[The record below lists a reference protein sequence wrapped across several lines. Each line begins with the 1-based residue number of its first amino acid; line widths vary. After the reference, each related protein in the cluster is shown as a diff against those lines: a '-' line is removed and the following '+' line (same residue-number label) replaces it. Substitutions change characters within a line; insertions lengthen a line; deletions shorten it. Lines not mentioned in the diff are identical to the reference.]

1 MGTEFKDEIE
11 GLIDKRSQAYTD
23 ISDAI
28 WGFAEPRFQE
38 RESSRIQQEYLSSRG
53 FSVRADLAGE
63 ETAFIAEYG
72 SGKPVIA
79 FLGEFDA
86 LSSLQQEPDQTEHC
100 PIAGKENGHGCGHNL
115 LGAGAM
121 AAAFAIKKY
130 LEEKGEGSGKVI
142 LYGCPGEEGAATKA
156 FMARDGVFAE
166 CDAALTWHPGNVNQ
180 VTSGTCNTCIQTE
193 YKFTGVASHA
203 AGAPDKGRSA
213 LDAVELMNIGV
224 QFLREHVVP
233 EARIHYAITN
243 TGGYSPNVVQ
253 PYAEVLYLIRAPKN
267 SQVEEIYQ
275 RVNKIAEGAA
285 HMTETRVEIDFVKG
299 CSNLMSNKV
308 IAKELWDNLVELGAP
323 EYTEEEM
330 KFAKAISEGV
340 GDSRFESLEKI
351 AKNCKDKAAKAEV
364 LSHKG
369 ESMYRFVAPF
379 NPDGIM
385 SFGST
390 DVGDVSWNCP
400 TAQAYVA
407 TWAAGTPGHSWQVV
421 SQGKSGLAH
430 KGLIYA
436 AKAMAGAAIDMYED
450 PEIIAKAK
458 AEMEEELDG
467 DTYHC
472 PIPDGCKP
480 RALGMKM

>member
-1 MGTEFKDEIE
+1 MRKITVIIALFLAAIQIVSAQKVGLVLSGGGAKGAAHIGVIKALEENNIPIDYITGTSIGAIIGSLYAMGYSPEEMLELMLSKEFAYWQTGTVEEQYTYYFKEPYPTPE
-11 GLIDKRSQAYTD
+11 FAHFSIDM
-23 ISDAI
+23 SD
-28 WGFAEPRFQE
+28 
-38 RESSRIQQEYLSSRG
+38 
-53 FSVRADLAGE
+53 
-63 ETAFIAEYG
+63 
-72 SGKPVIA
+72 
-79 FLGEFDA
+79 
-86 LSSLQQEPDQTEHC
+86 SLQIKASFLPQSLIN
-100 PIAGKENGHGCGHNL
+100 PIQMNQ
-115 LGAGAM
+115 
-121 AAAFAIKKY
+121 
-130 LEEKGEGSGKVI
+130 
-142 LYGCPGEEGAATKA
+142 A
-156 FMARDGVFAE
+156 FMALFSQATAKAGWNFDNLFVPFR
-166 CDAALTWHPGNVNQ
+166 C
-180 VTSGTCNTCIQTE
+180 
-193 YKFTGVASHA
+193 VAS
-203 AGAPDKGRSA
+203 D
-213 LDAVELMNIGV
+213 
-224 QFLREHVVP
+224 
-233 EARIHYAITN
+233 
-243 TGGYSPNVVQ
+243 
-253 PYAEVLYLIRAPKN
+253 
-267 SQVEEIYQ
+267 IY
-275 RVNKIAEGAA
+275 
-285 HMTETRVEIDFVKG
+285 TETRVEIDFVKG

-480 RALGMKM
+480 RAIGMKM